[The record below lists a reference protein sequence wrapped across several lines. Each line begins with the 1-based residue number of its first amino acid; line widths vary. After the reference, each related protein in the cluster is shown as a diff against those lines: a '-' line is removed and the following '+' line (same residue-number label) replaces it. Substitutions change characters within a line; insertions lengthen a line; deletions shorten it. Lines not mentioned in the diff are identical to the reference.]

1 VASCWPPSPPPSAG
15 VSARDAFPSLG
26 TRDGSASREPASA
39 SRSDDRD
46 AATRRDPST
55 DGRFDPASD
64 HRTDPDGADP
74 DDAAAL
80 LAVGT
85 PDDPV
90 TLGTAA
96 DPDAPDAPDAPDPPD
111 DGR

>member
-1 VASCWPPSPPPSAG
+1 
-15 VSARDAFPSLG
+15 
-26 TRDGSASREPASA
+26 
-39 SRSDDRD
+39 
-46 AATRRDPST
+46 
-55 DGRFDPASD
+55 
-64 HRTDPDGADP
+64 
-74 DDAAAL
+74 
-80 LAVGT
+80 VGT